1 MSTYYLEDVCLGT
14 ISNIVLYFQNH
25 WPQILWYEYCILETV
40 IFTKFMSRILMKPH
54 YNYYYMSTC
63 FFEGFWLLHSHL
75 GHHQSQGMA
84 LVLQEGDNGD
94 MVRTPPNFP
103 TCGSFQTSK
112 EQIEKAISVYKKI
125 LIAREAGSSFGKYTC
140 FRQLSLELLNH
151 FIDILA

>member
-1 MSTYYLEDVCLGT
+1 MKLQISINMLTYYMFLEDFLMPMTINKATALLLTCLPIT
-14 ISNIVLYFQNH
+14 WKVSWCITLYD
-25 WPQILWYEYCILETV
+25 
-40 IFTKFMSRILMKPH
+40 
-54 YNYYYMSTC
+54 NYYL
-63 FFEGFWLLHSHL
+63 EGFWLLHSHL

-84 LVLQEGDNGD
+84 LVLQEGDTED
-94 MVRTPPNFP
+94 MVHTPPNFP

-140 FRQLSLELLNH
+140 LRQLSLELLNH

>member
-1 MSTYYLEDVCLGT
+1 
-14 ISNIVLYFQNH
+14 
-25 WPQILWYEYCILETV
+25 
-40 IFTKFMSRILMKPH
+40 
-54 YNYYYMSTC
+54 MSTC

-84 LVLQEGDNGD
+84 LVLQEGDTGD

-125 LIAREAGSSFGKYTC
+125 LIAREAGSSFGKYAC